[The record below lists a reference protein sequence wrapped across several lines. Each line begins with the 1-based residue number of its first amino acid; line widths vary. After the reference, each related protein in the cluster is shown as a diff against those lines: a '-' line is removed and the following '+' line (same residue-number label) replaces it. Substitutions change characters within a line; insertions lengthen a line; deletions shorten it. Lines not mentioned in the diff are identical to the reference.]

1 MDLQR
6 NRILYFLGLATF
18 AIINILAINNYAYDT
33 KGNVQCDNYVLN
45 TYLYVM
51 LGFIIMA
58 TVILVDERFNIFTSL
73 IPQNKPLAFFCMLLV
88 MIALTVLLMTTT
100 SQIMSHVYWIIVLI
114 VLGLVLSVSAQIY
127 GNIDINNV
135 YIAFIIT
142 IIVTAV
148 MGFIGFKYG
157 KSFVTQDFDK
167 YLRWALIALIIA
179 SFIGIFLNVPNL
191 MLYLSIAGVII
202 FSLLLVSY
210 NNRLRENAKTCIT
223 PLYPKESFGL
233 IIKMA
238 NLLQDVMYLVARAR
252 MR

>member
-1 MDLQR
+1 MELQSS
-6 NRILYFLGLATF
+6 RILYFLGLATF

-45 TYLYVM
+45 TYLYVI
-51 LGFIIMA
+51 LGFIIMV

-73 IPQNKPLAFFCMLLV
+73 IAQSKLFAFIGMLVV
-88 MIALTVLLMTTT
+88 MIGLTVLLMTTT

-114 VLGLVLSVSAQIY
+114 VLGIVLSVSVQIY
-127 GNIDINNV
+127 GHTDINNV

-142 IIVTAV
+142 IIVTAF

-157 KSFVTQDFDK
+157 KSFVTHDFDK
-167 YLRWALIALIIA
+167 YLQWSLIALIIA

-191 MLYLSIAGVII
+191 ILYLSIAGVII

-210 NNRLRENAKTCIT
+210 NNKLRVNAKTCVM

-233 IIKMA
+233 IIKIA

-252 MR
+252 AR